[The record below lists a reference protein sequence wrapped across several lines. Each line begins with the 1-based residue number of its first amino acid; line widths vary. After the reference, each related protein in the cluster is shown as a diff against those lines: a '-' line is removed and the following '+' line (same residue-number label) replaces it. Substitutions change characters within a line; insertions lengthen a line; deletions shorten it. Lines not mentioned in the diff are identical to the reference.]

1 MALLTASQVEYEA
14 AANQQAFANLSDSG
28 DHIKFTLANKPWSQA
43 TGFSIVAGGY
53 GVLTGFAITP
63 AAAAGNNNVDV
74 AAGTLYAPGMTG
86 ASSTT
91 GQISINAATNIACTR
106 GTTNGY
112 RITSIT
118 VDSTGAVTAVAGTES
133 TAFSETRAAAGGPP
147 LIPVGSVE
155 LGQVRFTAT
164 TAAVVLASE
173 INQIV
178 GLHQEFSM
186 FPVPTIDPIAGTIT
200 FSEALPLIHT
210 GTVAKRV
217 SARIATPT
225 FVPLAYARNF
235 VPATNSD
242 STNTETYYQRTRGTA
257 SLSLGSASFELS
269 LEDGVTDDFVTK
281 VAASPTMLFKYKPD
295 KNRTAYSVTQGIPSL
310 AITNA
315 PNAHPTAT
323 VTIAASQATV
333 NFSS

>member
-43 TGFSIVAGGY
+43 TGVSIVAGGY

-225 FVPLAYARNF
+225 FVPIAYARNF
-235 VPATNSD
+235 VPSTNSP
-242 STNTETYYQRTRGTA
+242 STNSEPYYQRTRGTA
-257 SLSLGSASFELS
+257 SLSLGSASFEMS

-281 VAASPTMLFKYKPD
+281 ASASPTMLFKYKPD
-295 KNRTAYSVTQGIPSL
+295 KNKPAYSITQGIPGI

>member
-63 AAAAGNNNVDV
+63 AAAGGNNNVDV

-86 ASSTT
+86 ASTTT

-112 RITSIT
+112 RITAIT
-118 VDSTGAVTAVAGTES
+118 IDSSGAVTAVPGTES
-133 TAFSETRAAAGGPP
+133 TAFTETRGSAGGPP

-155 LGQVRFTAT
+155 LGQVRFTST
-164 TAAVVLASE
+164 TAAVVSASE
-173 INQIV
+173 IYQVV
-178 GLHQEFSM
+178 GTHQERSDY
-186 FPVPTIDPIAGTIT
+186 PVPTIDPIAGTIT

-235 VPATNSD
+235 VPATNSA

>member
-86 ASSTT
+86 ASTTT

-133 TAFSETRAAAGGPP
+133 TAFTETRGSAGGPP

-155 LGQVRFTAT
+155 LGQVRFTST
-164 TAAVVLASE
+164 TAAVVSASE
-173 INQIV
+173 IYQVV
-178 GLHQEFSM
+178 GTHQERSDY
-186 FPVPTIDPIAGTIT
+186 PVPTIDPIAGTIT

-235 VPATNSD
+235 VPATNSA

-310 AITNA
+310 AITKA

>member
-1 MALLTASQVEYEA
+1 M
-14 AANQQAFANLSDSG
+14 
-28 DHIKFTLANKPWSQA
+28 
-43 TGFSIVAGGY
+43 
-53 GVLTGFAITP
+53 LTGFAITP

-86 ASSTT
+86 ASTTT

-112 RITSIT
+112 RITAIT
-118 VDSTGAVTAVAGTES
+118 IDSSGAVTAVPGTES
-133 TAFSETRAAAGGPP
+133 TAFTETRGSAGGPP

-155 LGQVRFTAT
+155 LGQVRFTST
-164 TAAVVLASE
+164 TAAVVSASE
-173 INQIV
+173 IYQVV
-178 GLHQEFSM
+178 GTHQERSDY
-186 FPVPTIDPIAGTIT
+186 PVPTIDPIAGTIT

-235 VPATNSD
+235 VPATNSA

>member
-86 ASSTT
+86 ASTTT

-112 RITSIT
+112 RITAIT
-118 VDSTGAVTAVAGTES
+118 IDSSGAVTAVPGTES
-133 TAFSETRAAAGGPP
+133 TAFTETRGSAGGPP

-155 LGQVRFTAT
+155 LGQVRFTST
-164 TAAVVLASE
+164 TAAVVSASE
-173 INQIV
+173 IYQVV
-178 GLHQEFSM
+178 GTHQERSDY
-186 FPVPTIDPIAGTIT
+186 PVPTIDPIAGTIT

-235 VPATNSD
+235 VPATNSA